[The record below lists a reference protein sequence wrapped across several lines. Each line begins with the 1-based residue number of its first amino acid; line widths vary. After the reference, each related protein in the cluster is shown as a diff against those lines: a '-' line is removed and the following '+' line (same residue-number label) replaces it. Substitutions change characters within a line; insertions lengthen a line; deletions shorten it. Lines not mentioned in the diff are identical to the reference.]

1 MTYSLIHR
9 FVYPNVIA
17 SFHLVK
23 EALKCLQSMVKVAIV
38 GHSQV
43 PQEIII
49 PGVETR
55 VFRKPGARIHDFHRD
70 LLPELLSFSADII
83 VIFLGGNDIDARPDC
98 ALRVAEGLKGV
109 VEILKDS
116 CREVIFIQ
124 IEWRDF
130 SRTRVPGL
138 TKEIYN
144 QRRATINRNLKR
156 YCSRHNIHAINTGLE
171 DLERVRRD
179 GVHFARESASV
190 LKRKIIRAIRHAI
203 GRLERH

>member
-1 MTYSLIHR
+1 
-9 FVYPNVIA
+9 
-17 SFHLVK
+17 
-23 EALKCLQSMVKVAIV
+23 MVKVAIV

-98 ALRVAEGLKGV
+98 ALRVANGLKGI
-109 VEILKDS
+109 VEILKDN

-156 YCSRHNIHAINTGLE
+156 FCSRHNIHAINTGLE

-179 GVHFARESASV
+179 GVHFASESASV

-203 GRLERH
+203 GRLESH